1 MPTES
6 NIFAGIAA
14 QQVLPLYYHDDAQVS
29 IKILKALY
37 AAGIHYV
44 EYTDRGG
51 AALENFKAMRAV
63 ANELEGLF
71 LGIGTIKNIAKA
83 EAYIAAGADF
93 IIAPSVNVEVGAV
106 CAQAGKPWIPGCMTP
121 TEIATAENAG
131 ATMVKIFPGS
141 LLGPG
146 YITAI
151 KELFPGMRYLVTGG
165 VEATADNLKG
175 WFNAGVTGVGM
186 GSKVLTKELIAAGDY
201 PALTEKM
208 KKALELAKAAKE

>member
-29 IKILKALY
+29 IDILKALY
-37 AAGIHYV
+37 AAGIRYV

-71 LGIGTIKNIAKA
+71 LGIGTIKNTAKA

-106 CAQAGKPWIPGCMTP
+106 CTQAGKPWIPGCMTP

-151 KELFPGMRYLVTGG
+151 KELFPRMRYLVTGG
-165 VEATADNLKG
+165 VEATADNLQS
-175 WFNAGVTGVGM
+175 WFKAGVSGVGM

-208 KKALELAKAAKE
+208 KEALELAKAAKG